1 MKIFKVGDSH
11 KAACT
16 TCQSF
21 GDTTFQL
28 RDVPF
33 SDGSGIVKNVLVG
46 VCDKCDSVVLLPHQ
60 STPAVKRQYEAKR
73 KPVEGRLPAHLIDI
87 LNLATIEIGASIDFV
102 PNLMKY
108 YIHALSENEM
118 AAKSITQYLN
128 SELAKGRADKRL
140 SLKGRLLA
148 SEIERLKVI
157 TDIANTTD
165 LLKSIVLKINE
176 DLLLK
181 RKAAPIKELR
191 NISAALA

>member
-60 STPAVKRQYEAKR
+60 STPAVKRQYETKR